1 MEEEPSF
8 PVMKWGLDREV
19 TYTRVRS
26 FGYQSMTTDPC
37 LTASVSSAAGHS
49 TTNDKYW
56 DWAVA
61 RNATG
66 RAGFLTFGLLILVH
80 QLVSEPIQLLLTWI
94 LWSDSSKTFLP
105 LCSLS

>member
-19 TYTRVRS
+19 TYTCVRS
-26 FGYQSMTTDPC
+26 FGYQSMTTDTC

-61 RNATG
+61 TECHRQSRISYIWVVNSSASVSFWANPVT
-66 RAGFLTFGLLILVH
+66 THVDSMKLLI
-80 QLVSEPIQLLLTWI
+80 
-94 LWSDSSKTFLP
+94 
-105 LCSLS
+105 